1 MARQATQLVMTY
13 DEAGNASFKSEVVTN
28 QRDIGSSKVFTIGEA
43 INRFQ
48 FDDSPATQNTT
59 VDDPLSTQLNTIKK
73 YIMGDSS
80 DDGETISTD
89 YTKEFKQFSIRDS
102 IVDDISKGL
111 GESEGKKYNKFSTI
125 ADVTGTFRSVNKNL
139 GLASSLGFNVPTA
152 EPITN
157 LFTLGL
163 NKYSEYQR
171 QNILEEYFETDY
183 YENKMTGMQTEYE
196 TYGDYDA
203 YTDYSAGPTYTRAD
217 VKPGTVFDA
226 DTDPAD
232 EGVKTTTTGIMSP
245 PAYDFDDSMGDSGS
259 SQDTTASGGPQSM
272 GSAQG
277 GAGGRPY

>member
-59 VDDPLSTQLNTIKK
+59 VDDPLSTQLNAIKK

-152 EPITN
+152 DPITN

-203 YTDYSAGPTYTRAD
+203 YTDYSAGPTYTRD
-217 VKPGTVFDA
+217 DLKPGTVFDA
-226 DTDPAD
+226 ED
-232 EGVKTTTTGIMSP
+232 EGGGDVPGIMSKDQG
-245 PAYDFDDSMGDSGS
+245 AITADYYGGS
-259 SQDTTASGGPQSM
+259 SDSDSSSQEDTSPGSTGPGGSDEM
-272 GSAQG
+272 GSF
-277 GAGGRPY
+277 

>member
-59 VDDPLSTQLNTIKK
+59 VDDPLSTQLNAIKK

-152 EPITN
+152 DPITN

-203 YTDYSAGPTYTRAD
+203 YTDYSAGPTYTRQD
-217 VKPGTVFDA
+217 LKPGTVFDA
-226 DTDPAD
+226 ED
-232 EGVKTTTTGIMSP
+232 EGGGDVPGIMSKDQG
-245 PAYDFDDSMGDSGS
+245 AITADYYGGS
-259 SQDTTASGGPQSM
+259 SDSDSSSQEDTSPGSTGPGGSDEM
-272 GSAQG
+272 GSF
-277 GAGGRPY
+277 

>member
-59 VDDPLSTQLNTIKK
+59 VDDPLSTQLNAIKK

-152 EPITN
+152 DPITN

-203 YTDYSAGPTYTRAD
+203 YTDYSAGPTYTRQD
-217 VKPGTVFDA
+217 LKPGTVFDA
-226 DTDPAD
+226 ED
-232 EGVKTTTTGIMSP
+232 EGGGDVPGIMSKDQGV
-245 PAYDFDDSMGDSGS
+245 AVGDNYQNDSDNSSDSGS
-259 SQDTTASGGPQSM
+259 YSQSEVDAGVQS
-272 GSAQG
+272 AEDD
-277 GAGGRPY
+277 R

>member
-59 VDDPLSTQLNTIKK
+59 VDDPLSTQLNAIKK

-152 EPITN
+152 DPITN

-203 YTDYSAGPTYTRAD
+203 YTDYSAGPTYTRED
-217 VKPGTVFDA
+217 LKPGTVFDA
-226 DTDPAD
+226 ED
-232 EGVKTTTTGIMSP
+232 EGGGDVPGIMSKDQG
-245 PAYDFDDSMGDSGS
+245 AITADYYGGS
-259 SQDTTASGGPQSM
+259 SDSDSSSQEDTSPGSTGPGGSDEM
-272 GSAQG
+272 GSF
-277 GAGGRPY
+277 

>member
-59 VDDPLSTQLNTIKK
+59 VDDPLSTQLNAIKK

-152 EPITN
+152 DPITN

-203 YTDYSAGPTYTRAD
+203 YTDYSAGPTYTRED
-217 VKPGTVFDA
+217 LKPGTVFDA
-226 DTDPAD
+226 ED
-232 EGVKTTTTGIMSP
+232 EGGGDVPSIMSKDQG
-245 PAYDFDDSMGDSGS
+245 AITADYYGGS
-259 SQDTTASGGPQSM
+259 SDSDSSSQEDTSPGSTGPGGSDEM
-272 GSAQG
+272 GSF
-277 GAGGRPY
+277 

>member
-59 VDDPLSTQLNTIKK
+59 VDDPLSTQLNAIKK

-125 ADVTGTFRSVNKNL
+125 ADATGTFRSVNKNL

-152 EPITN
+152 DPITN

-203 YTDYSAGPTYTRAD
+203 YTDYSAGPTYTRED
-217 VKPGTVFDA
+217 LKPGTVFDA
-226 DTDPAD
+226 ED
-232 EGVKTTTTGIMSP
+232 EGGGDVPGIMSKDQG
-245 PAYDFDDSMGDSGS
+245 AITADYYGGSSDSGS
-259 SQDTTASGGPQSM
+259 DSGSYSQSEVDAGVQS
-272 GSAQG
+272 AEDD
-277 GAGGRPY
+277 R

>member
-59 VDDPLSTQLNTIKK
+59 VDDPLSTQLNAIKK

-125 ADVTGTFRSVNKNL
+125 ADATGTFRSVNKNL

-152 EPITN
+152 DPITN

-183 YENKMTGMQTEYE
+183 YQDKMTGMQTEYE

-203 YTDYSAGPTYTRAD
+203 YTDYSAGPTYTRED
-217 VKPGTVFDA
+217 LKPGTVFDA
-226 DTDPAD
+226 ED
-232 EGVKTTTTGIMSP
+232 EGGGDVPGIMSKDQG
-245 PAYDFDDSMGDSGS
+245 AVTADYYGGSDDSGS
-259 SQDTTASGGPQSM
+259 DSGSYSQSEVDAGVQS
-272 GSAQG
+272 AEDD
-277 GAGGRPY
+277 R